1 MPSYLHPL
9 FGLFF
14 FLTTWGCTA
23 HGQKTAESENG
34 ETVER
39 PVLQTADRYLKEI
52 EGKLSLLQQDPDN
65 SDARLDLIRL
75 YRTVGQYDQALALAT
90 RPGAAKTDSGSGN
103 SAYGELLLSKGQ
115 YQQAEAQLALARSK
129 PDQAL
134 TATLSLGLLCLE
146 TGRKT
151 EAKNLFQELIQAYQQ
166 GRAQTSE
173 TVLAI
178 AVAAKNLER
187 FHDANDLF
195 GEATR
200 LDPSNKDAFVAWGYL
215 FVEKYNRSEALSLFE
230 DALKIDPAYPPAI
243 VGLAE
248 ALSDSRTAQAE
259 ARCKEA
265 LGINPNLVEAHLLL
279 GRLALTDEDYNDAV
293 GHLEKALAVNPNS
306 PATRSLLAACYQA
319 MGKQVQ
325 YETEC
330 NRVLA
335 INPGYGQLYGTIADH
350 LSRRYRFREAIEMG
364 RKAIALDPELWD
376 AYASLGI
383 NLSRVGEETEGRK
396 YLDEAFSH
404 DAFNTWTYNT
414 LNLFDTFETY
424 TSHSS
429 AHFLLKLSKEED
441 PVYGQQALAL
451 LEEAYRTVAPKY
463 GFSVSR
469 PVLVELFPKHD
480 DFAVR
485 ISGLPGA
492 GALLGVCFGEVVV
505 ADSPKAR
512 PAGSFNWGQ
521 TLWHEFAHV
530 IHLQLTRNRVPRW
543 LAEGIAV
550 YEAKLARPEWGIDLD
565 SDFAAAVE
573 KKRLLKVSELNS
585 GFTRPKSAD
594 QVILSYYQASIVV
607 EFIIERYGFDAIK
620 KMLQMYNNDKPTDEI
635 IKAISRDSFTAFDD
649 AFFKYAEK
657 RTEATRKALRF
668 TPPKNKELKE
678 SDLRELAEEQ
688 PESFYAN
695 LLLGQA
701 LQKAGKTDE
710 AIEKLTKARTL
721 LPSYVHG
728 ENPYLLLAEL
738 HQNKGDEAAAILELE
753 TLTAIDED
761 DIEAC
766 KTLALLYAKQQKD
779 EGVIRALTRAS
790 MINPFDSSVRNRRGA
805 AYERQHRYDLAIP
818 EFEAAMAVETTD
830 KAMASYNLARVYLG
844 ANRRVDA
851 KRAALQALEIAPN
864 YEAAQDILLK
874 TVE

>member
-1 MPSYLHPL
+1 MPSYFHPL
-9 FGLFF
+9 FGLFLI
-14 FLTTWGCTA
+14 LTTWSCTA
-23 HGQKTAESENG
+23 KGQKNTDPENG
-34 ETVER
+34 ESAER
-39 PVLQTADRYLKEI
+39 PDLQTADSYLKAV
-52 EGKLSLLQQDPDN
+52 EGQLYLLQQDPKN
-65 SDARLDLIRL
+65 MDAGLELIRL
-75 YRTVGQYDQALALAT
+75 YRIIGQYDQALEFAARLSGGQMDNRSASLAY
-90 RPGAAKTDSGSGN
+90 N
-103 SAYGELLLSKGQ
+103 ELLLSKGQ
-115 YQQAEAQLALARSK
+115 YQLAETQLVQSRSK
-129 PDQAL
+129 PEGFWG
-134 TATLSLGLLCLE
+134 ATRSLGLLYLE

-151 EAKNLFQELIQAYQQ
+151 EAQALFQALIQAYQQ
-166 GRAQTSE
+166 GSARTSDA
-173 TVLAI
+173 VLAVAI
-178 AVAAKNLER
+178 AAKKLER
-187 FHDANDLF
+187 FHEANDLF
-195 GEATR
+195 AEATR
-200 LDPSNKDAFVAWGYL
+200 IDSLNKDAFVAWGYL
-215 FVEKYNRSEALSLFE
+215 FIEKYNRSEALSLFE
-230 DALKIDPAYPPAI
+230 DALKIDPAYPPALA
-243 VGLAE
+243 GLAE
-248 ALSDSRTAQAE
+248 ALSESRTAQAE
-259 ARCKEA
+259 AKCKEA
-265 LGINPNLVEAHLLL
+265 LGINPNLVDAHLLL
-279 GRLALTDEDYNDAV
+279 GRLALTDEDYDDAV
-293 GHLEKALAVNPNS
+293 GHFQKALEVNPNA
-306 PATRSLLAACYQA
+306 PATRALLAACYQA
-319 MGKQVQ
+319 MGMEAR

-330 NRVLA
+330 NQVLA
-335 INPGYGQLYGTIADH
+335 INPGYGQLYGTIADN

-414 LNLFDTFETY
+414 LNLFDTFENY

-530 IHLQLTRNRVPRW
+530 IHLQLTRNRIPRW

-573 KKRLLKVSELNS
+573 KKRLLRVSELNS

-635 IKAISRDSFTAFDD
+635 IKAISGDSFTAFDD

-657 RTEATRKALRF
+657 RTEATRRALRF

-678 SDLRELAEEQ
+678 SDLRELAEDQ

-695 LLLGQA
+695 LFLGQA

-710 AIEKLTKARTL
+710 AIEKLTKARML

-738 HQNKGDEAAAILELE
+738 YQKKGDEAAAIYELE

-766 KTLALLYAKQQKD
+766 KALALLYAKQQKD
-779 EGVIRALTRAS
+779 DGVIRALTRAS
-790 MINPFDSSVRNRRGA
+790 MINPFDSNVRNRRGA
-805 AYERQHRYDLAIP
+805 AYERQHLYDLAIP
-818 EFEAAMAVETTD
+818 EFEAAMVVETTD
-830 KAMASYNLARVYLG
+830 KAVASYNLARVYLG

>member
-1 MPSYLHPL
+1 MPSYLHSL
-9 FGLFF
+9 FGLFLI
-14 FLTTWGCTA
+14 LTTWSCTA
-23 HGQKTAESENG
+23 NDQRKTELGSG
-34 ETVER
+34 ETAER
-39 PVLQTADRYLKEI
+39 PVLQTADRYLEEI
-52 EGKLSLLQQDPDN
+52 EGKLTLLQQDLN
-65 SDARLDLIRL
+65 NRNTHLELIRL
-75 YRTVGQYDQALALAT
+75 YRTVGQYDRALALAT
-90 RPGAAKTDSGSGN
+90 KLGAAKADSGSDRF
-103 SAYGELLLSKGQ
+103 AYGELLLLKGQ
-115 YQQAEAQLALARSK
+115 YRQAEAQLVQARSN
-129 PDQAL
+129 PETAL

-151 EAKNLFQELIQAYQQ
+151 EARSLFQELIQVYQQ
-166 GRAQTSE
+166 GNARTTEA
-173 TVLAI
+173 VLAVAI
-178 AVAAKNLER
+178 AAKRLER

-200 LDPSNKDAFVAWGYL
+200 LDSSNKDAFVAWGYL

-230 DALKIDPAYPPAI
+230 DALKIDPAYPPAL

-259 ARCKEA
+259 AKCKEA

-293 GHLEKALAVNPNS
+293 GHFQKALEVNPNA
-306 PATRSLLAACYQA
+306 PATRALLAACYQA
-319 MGKQVQ
+319 MGKQAQ

-330 NRVLA
+330 NQVLA
-335 INPGYGQLYGTIADH
+335 INPGYGQLYGTIAEN

-404 DAFNTWTYNT
+404 DPFNTWTYNT
-414 LNLFDTFETY
+414 LNLFDTFENY

-429 AHFLLKLSKEED
+429 EHFLLKLSKEED
-441 PVYGQQALAL
+441 PVYGQQALTL

-530 IHLQLTRNRVPRW
+530 IHLQLTRNRIPRW

-585 GFTRPKSAD
+585 GFTRPKSVD

-620 KMLQMYNNDKPTDEI
+620 KMLRMYNDDKPTDEI
-635 IKAISRDSFTAFDD
+635 IKAISGGSFMAFDD

-668 TPPKNKELKE
+668 TPPKNKELTE
-678 SDLRELAEEQ
+678 SDLRELAKDQ

-695 LLLGQA
+695 LFLGQA
-701 LQKAGKTDE
+701 LQKAGKMDD
-710 AIEKLTKARTL
+710 AIVTLTKARTL
-721 LPSYVHG
+721 LPSYVHDG
-728 ENPYLLLAEL
+728 NPYQLLTEL
-738 HQNKGDEAAAILELE
+738 YQKKGDDTAAIQELE
-753 TLTAIDED
+753 RLTVIDED

-766 KTLALLYAKQQKD
+766 KTLALLYTKQLKD
-779 EGVIRALTRAS
+779 DGAIRALTRAVL
-790 MINPFDSSVRNRRGA
+790 INPFDSKVRNLRGS
-805 AYERQHRYDLAIP
+805 AYERQHRYDLAVP
-818 EFEAAMAVETTD
+818 EFEAALAVETTD
-830 KAMASYNLARVYLG
+830 KAVASYNLARVYLG
-844 ANRRVDA
+844 ANRRSDA

-874 TVE
+874 SVE